1 MAYELFEEL
10 STCDLEEIEKEDLEK
25 IITDCQWELTRRE
38 RIIKSEA
45 VSKFKEAFENL
56 IELGVGV
63 EFTFFSRFSGEDP
76 RTFYLEDVEDF
87 IFNY

>member
-10 STCDLEEIEKEDLEK
+10 STCNLEEIEKEDLEK
-25 IITDCQWELTRRE
+25 IIKDCQWELTRRE
-38 RIIKSEA
+38 RIIKIEA

-63 EFTFFSRFSGEDP
+63 EFTFFSPFSGEDP
-76 RTFYLEDVEDF
+76 RTFHLEDIEDF